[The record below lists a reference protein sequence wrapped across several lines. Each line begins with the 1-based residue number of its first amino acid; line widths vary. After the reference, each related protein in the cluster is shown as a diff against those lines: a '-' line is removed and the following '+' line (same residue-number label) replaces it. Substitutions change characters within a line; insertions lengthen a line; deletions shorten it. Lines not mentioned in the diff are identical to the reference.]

1 MRFLKA
7 IGQLAGIIMVT
18 TACNSGEG
26 GKPAEAL
33 PIPEGVAAPV
43 AERRE
48 HSTII
53 HGDTLRDPYFW
64 LRDDDRNDSAMLAY
78 LNAENTY
85 TDTMLS
91 GTRSLQQQLF
101 TEMKG
106 RIKEKDESVPVFDK
120 GYYYYTRTEEGKEYY
135 KYCRRKG
142 SMEAPE
148 EVLLDVDKM
157 AEGYAYYAIGGISIS
172 DDQQLMVYGV
182 DTVSRRQYTLYV
194 KNLTTG
200 ELMPQTIANTEGQAV
215 WAADNKTFFYAA
227 KNPQTLLSERIYRHA
242 LGSTQQSDVLVY
254 QEKDPS
260 NYIGITKSKSGAYIF
275 IVSQATLSSEWL
287 MIPATQPEAKFV
299 PFQQRMP
306 NVLYSVSHAGNQFFV
321 RTNQGAINFKLMQ
334 CPEGQTA
341 AANWKE
347 LVPHRPDVL
356 LESVDIF
363 ANHMILAERSN
374 GLVRLRVC
382 SHDMGNTHYISFSE
396 PVYTASAGATPD
408 FNSKVFRYNYTS
420 LTTPYSQYEYHME
433 TKAQTLLKQQE
444 IPGGYD
450 AGNYVTE
457 RLWAPA
463 PDGVKVPV
471 SIVYRKG
478 FKPNGTAP
486 LLLYAYGSYG
496 YSMDAS
502 FDATRLSLLDR
513 GFAFALAHI
522 RGGEDLGR
530 QWYEDGK
537 LLKKKNSFTDFI
549 ACGEYLVKAG
559 NAAPKRLYAQGG
571 SAGGLLMG
579 GVVNMRPQLWQGV
592 IAEVPFVD
600 VINTMLDESIPLTT
614 NEFDEWGNPKNK
626 TYYDYMK
633 SYSPYD
639 NVTAQAYPHMLITAG
654 LHDSQVQ
661 YWEPAKWVAKLRATK
676 TDKNLLL
683 LHTNME
689 QGHGGASGRFEYLK
703 DLALQYAFLLAV
715 DGKATAGK

>member
-1 MRFLKA
+1 MFKKFNRAKM
-7 IGQLAGIIMVT
+7 AGILWVAA
-18 TACNSGEG
+18 ACNSG
-26 GKPAEAL
+26 AEQKAVEV
-33 PIPEGVAAPV
+33 INFPEGVNAPV
-43 AERRE
+43 AEQRK
-48 HSTII
+48 HLFII
-53 HGDTLRDPYFW
+53 HGDTLSDPYHW
-64 LRDDDRNDSAMLAY
+64 LRDDDRNDPAMLAY
-78 LNAENTY
+78 LNAENAY

-91 GTRSLQQQLF
+91 GTRGLQQQLF
-101 TEMKG
+101 AEMKS
-106 RIKEKDESVPVFDK
+106 RIKEKDESVPVFEK
-120 GYYYYTRTEEGKEYY
+120 GYFYYTRTEEGKEYY

-157 AEGYAYYAIGGISIS
+157 AEGHAYFAIGGISIS

-194 KNLTTG
+194 KNLATG
-200 ELMPQTIANTEGQAV
+200 EVMPHAIANTDGQAE
-215 WAADNKTFFYAA
+215 WAADNKTFFYTV
-227 KNPQTLLSERIYRHA
+227 KNPQTLLTERVYRHK
-242 LGSTQQSDVLVY
+242 LGTAQQDDVLVY

-260 NYIGITKSKSGAYIF
+260 NYIFISKSKSGAYIF
-275 IVSQATLSSEWL
+275 IVSYATLSSEWL
-287 MIPATQPEAKFV
+287 MIPANRPEADFV

-306 NVLYSVSHAGNQFFV
+306 NVLYSVSHAGNKFFV
-321 RTNQGAINFKLMQ
+321 RTNLNAFNFRLME

-341 AANWKE
+341 ASQWKE

-356 LESVDIF
+356 LESVDVF
-363 ANHMILAERSN
+363 ADYMVLAERTN

-382 SHDMGNTHYISFSE
+382 SHDMGKNHYISFDE
-396 PVYTASAGATPD
+396 PAYTASLEDNPD

-420 LTTPYSQYEYHME
+420 LTTPYSLYEYHME
-433 TKAQTLLKQQE
+433 TRAQILLKQRE
-444 IPGGYD
+444 IPGGYN
-450 AGNYVTE
+450 ARNYVTE

-463 PDGVKVPV
+463 PDGVKVPI

-478 FKPNGTAP
+478 FKPNGTSP
-486 LLLYAYGSYG
+486 LLLYGYGSYG
-496 YSMDAS
+496 YSIDAS

-513 GFAFALAHI
+513 GFSFAIAHI
-522 RGGEDLGR
+522 RGGEELGR

-549 ACGEYLVKAG
+549 ACGEYLLKTG
-559 NAAPKRLYAQGG
+559 YAAPKRLYAQGA

-614 NEFDEWGNPKNK
+614 NEYDEWGNPKNK
-626 TYYDYMK
+626 IYYDYIK

-639 NVTAQAYPHMLITAG
+639 NVTKQAYPHMLVTTG

-661 YWEPAKWVAKLRATK
+661 YWEPAKWVAKLRANK

-683 LHTNME
+683 LRTNME

-715 DGKATAGK
+715 DSRAAAAQ

>member
-1 MRFLKA
+1 
-7 IGQLAGIIMVT
+7 
-18 TACNSGEG
+18 
-26 GKPAEAL
+26 
-33 PIPEGVAAPV
+33 
-43 AERRE
+43 
-48 HSTII
+48 
-53 HGDTLRDPYFW
+53 
-64 LRDDDRNDSAMLAY
+64 
-78 LNAENTY
+78 
-85 TDTMLS
+85 
-91 GTRSLQQQLF
+91 
-101 TEMKG
+101 
-106 RIKEKDESVPVFDK
+106 
-120 GYYYYTRTEEGKEYY
+120 
-135 KYCRRKG
+135 
-142 SMEAPE
+142 MEAPE

-157 AEGYAYYAIGGISIS
+157 AEGHAYFAIGGISIS

-194 KNLTTG
+194 KNLATG
-200 ELMPQTIANTEGQAV
+200 EVMPHAIANTDGQAE
-215 WAADNKTFFYAA
+215 WAADNKTFFYTV
-227 KNPQTLLSERIYRHA
+227 KNPQTLLTERVYRHK
-242 LGSTQQSDVLVY
+242 LGTAQQDDVLVY

-260 NYIGITKSKSGAYIF
+260 NYIFISKSKSGAYIF
-275 IVSQATLSSEWL
+275 IVSYATLSSEWL
-287 MIPATQPEAKFV
+287 MIPANRPEADFV

-306 NVLYSVSHAGNQFFV
+306 NVLYSVSHAGNKFFV
-321 RTNQGAINFKLMQ
+321 RTNLNAFNFRLME

-341 AANWKE
+341 ASQWKE

-356 LESVDIF
+356 LESVDVF
-363 ANHMILAERSN
+363 ADYMVLAERTN

-382 SHDMGNTHYISFSE
+382 SHDMGKNHYISFDE
-396 PVYTASAGATPD
+396 PAYTASLEDNPD

-420 LTTPYSQYEYHME
+420 LTTPYSLYEYHME
-433 TKAQTLLKQQE
+433 TRAQILLKQRE
-444 IPGGYD
+444 IPGGYN
-450 AGNYVTE
+450 ARNYVTE

-463 PDGVKVPV
+463 PDGVKVPI

-478 FKPNGTAP
+478 FKPNGTSP
-486 LLLYAYGSYG
+486 LLLYGYGSYG
-496 YSMDAS
+496 YSIDAS

-513 GFAFALAHI
+513 GFSFAIAHI
-522 RGGEDLGR
+522 RGGEELGR

-549 ACGEYLVKAG
+549 ACGEYLLKTG
-559 NAAPKRLYAQGG
+559 YAAPKRLYAQGA

-614 NEFDEWGNPKNK
+614 NEYDEWGNPKNK
-626 TYYDYMK
+626 IYYDYIK

-639 NVTAQAYPHMLITAG
+639 NVTKQAYPHMLVTTG

-661 YWEPAKWVAKLRATK
+661 YWEPAKWVAKLRANK

-683 LHTNME
+683 LRTNME

-715 DGKATAGK
+715 DSRAAAAQ